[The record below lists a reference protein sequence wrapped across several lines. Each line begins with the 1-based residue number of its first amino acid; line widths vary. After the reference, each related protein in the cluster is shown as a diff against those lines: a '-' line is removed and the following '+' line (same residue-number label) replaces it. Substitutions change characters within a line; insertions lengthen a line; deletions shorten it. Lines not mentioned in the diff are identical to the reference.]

1 MDKITFTQPDDW
13 HVHLREGDALNMT
26 VRATAR
32 CFARAIVMPNLS
44 RPIDNIIAANTYR
57 KQILAALP
65 SGHRFEPLMT
75 LYLTENLKIN
85 DIHNAQAANI
95 HGVKLYPKNATTGS
109 ASGIQNIEKVYPI
122 LEAMQQNFLP
132 LLIHGEVTDDTTDV
146 FSRETVFI
154 DKVLVPLVKHFPK
167 LKIVLEHISTARAV
181 EFILSTPKNVAA
193 TITAHHLLLTRND
206 LLVGGLRPH
215 HYCLPIVKTEQDKRA
230 LLKAATSGN
239 PKFFLGT
246 DSAPHPRTS
255 KENACC
261 AAGIFTAHAA
271 IELYAEIFD
280 RAKAMDKLEGFCSFY
295 GADFYGLPRNRK
307 DITLQ
312 RAPWLVPASIPYQN
326 TQLIPFRAG
335 ESVEWKIVT

>member
-1 MDKITFTQPDDW
+1 
-13 HVHLREGDALNMT
+13 
-26 VRATAR
+26 
-32 CFARAIVMPNLS
+32 
-44 RPIDNIIAANTYR
+44 
-57 KQILAALP
+57 
-65 SGHRFEPLMT
+65 
-75 LYLTENLKIN
+75 
-85 DIHNAQAANI
+85 
-95 HGVKLYPKNATTGS
+95 
-109 ASGIQNIEKVYPI
+109 
-122 LEAMQQNFLP
+122 
-132 LLIHGEVTDDTTDV
+132 
-146 FSRETVFI
+146 
-154 DKVLVPLVKHFPK
+154 
-167 LKIVLEHISTARAV
+167 
-181 EFILSTPKNVAA
+181 
-193 TITAHHLLLTRND
+193 
-206 LLVGGLRPH
+206 
-215 HYCLPIVKTEQDKRA
+215 
-230 LLKAATSGN
+230 
-239 PKFFLGT
+239 FLGT

>member
-132 LLIHGEVTDDTTDV
+132 LLIHGE
-146 FSRETVFI
+146 
-154 DKVLVPLVKHFPK
+154 
-167 LKIVLEHISTARAV
+167 
-181 EFILSTPKNVAA
+181 
-193 TITAHHLLLTRND
+193 
-206 LLVGGLRPH
+206 
-215 HYCLPIVKTEQDKRA
+215 
-230 LLKAATSGN
+230 
-239 PKFFLGT
+239 
-246 DSAPHPRTS
+246 
-255 KENACC
+255 
-261 AAGIFTAHAA
+261 
-271 IELYAEIFD
+271 
-280 RAKAMDKLEGFCSFY
+280 
-295 GADFYGLPRNRK
+295 
-307 DITLQ
+307 
-312 RAPWLVPASIPYQN
+312 
-326 TQLIPFRAG
+326 
-335 ESVEWKIVT
+335 